1 MNDET
6 LYSIALRKCHNIGDA
21 NFKKILEHFGSAELA
36 WKSPKSEFKR
46 IFGLYDVQNHF
57 LSLRNCWSRCNFFK

>member
-1 MNDET
+1 MNEET

-46 IFGLYDVQNHF
+46 IFGIG
-57 LSLRNCWSRCNFFK
+57 